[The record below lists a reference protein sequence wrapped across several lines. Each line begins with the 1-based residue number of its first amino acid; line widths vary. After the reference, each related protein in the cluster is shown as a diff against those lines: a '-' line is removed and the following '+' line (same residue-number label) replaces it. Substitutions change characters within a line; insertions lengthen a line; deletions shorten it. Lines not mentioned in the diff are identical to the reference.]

1 MVPVVPADLK
11 NYLNIVLIGKVLSTK
26 QQNIA
31 FRHNWYLRYCRE
43 SLMFFRYLPLFILCT
58 FLDAQEDTRPTVA
71 ILDFEGQDISIQ
83 EVQTLTERMRTEIGN
98 TNAVRLIER
107 KAIESIMAEQGL
119 AQSGCVTDE
128 CAAQVGQ
135 LLGVQFII
143 NGSIGKIGDSFTIDV
158 KMFSVETGTTERS
171 SNVTHEGDIEGLL
184 VEMQILAWNIV
195 GLEAPTTAA
204 PTTAL
209 PTSEAPTTQAISETL
224 TLTDTTTKAASAT
237 QAITETLTLTDTTT
251 EDSDEPEVD
260 SGTYDPHGIF
270 KASEDYNPLD
280 PEALQKMRLSGALKG
295 YGEKAGQ
302 YGRDLKTTVMNAGI
316 DAGGALTGAHQYL
329 GAGKADKAA
338 STTQAITETLI
349 LPDTVTKAVATTQA
363 ITETVDLT
371 DTVTKAA
378 STSQAPKTQVGA
390 LVRGIA
396 FPGLG
401 HLYSNER
408 KWAYLWMGAEAVM
421 GALIY
426 STYSARQSA
435 TTDWNNYQQLYLNER
450 NIVLIMDHKQNRDNS
465 MADIEA
471 ANGQLALLAGIASS
485 VWIAN
490 AVHAYL
496 VGPGSEKKKK
506 DKKEKKADPEP
517 AVEEQALSRVDIK
530 LVYDPALQQTQ
541 LKFSIPLH

>member
-1 MVPVVPADLK
+1 
-11 NYLNIVLIGKVLSTK
+11 
-26 QQNIA
+26 
-31 FRHNWYLRYCRE
+31 
-43 SLMFFRYLPLFILCT
+43 MFFRYLPFFVLCT

-135 LLGVQFII
+135 LLGVQFMI

-158 KMFSVETGTTERS
+158 KMFSVETGATERS
-171 SNVTHEGDIEGLL
+171 KNVTHEGDIEGLL
-184 VEMQILAWNIV
+184 VEMQILAWEIV
-195 GLEAPTTAA
+195 GLEAPTTQAI
-204 PTTAL
+204 
-209 PTSEAPTTQAISETL
+209 SETLTLTDSVAKAVATTQAISETL
-224 TLTDTTTKAASAT
+224 TLTDTTTKAASTT
-237 QAITETLTLTDTTT
+237 QAISETLTLTDTT
-251 EDSDEPEVD
+251 
-260 SGTYDPHGIF
+260 
-270 KASEDYNPLD
+270 
-280 PEALQKMRLSGALKG
+280 
-295 YGEKAGQ
+295 
-302 YGRDLKTTVMNAGI
+302 
-316 DAGGALTGAHQYL
+316 
-329 GAGKADKAA
+329 
-338 STTQAITETLI
+338 
-349 LPDTVTKAVATTQA
+349 
-363 ITETVDLT
+363 
-371 DTVTKAA
+371 TKAA

-450 NIVLIMDHKQNRDNS
+450 NIVLIMEHKQNRNNS

-506 DKKEKKADPEP
+506 DKKEKKAEPEP

-530 LVYDPALQQTQ
+530 LAYDPALQQTQ

>member
-1 MVPVVPADLK
+1 MVKTKPVKKAA
-11 NYLNIVLIGKVLSTK
+11 LIL
-26 QQNIA
+26 
-31 FRHNWYLRYCRE
+31 
-43 SLMFFRYLPLFILCT
+43 LFAAMAV
-58 FLDAQEDTRPTVA
+58 AQDTRPTVA
-71 ILDFEGQDISIQ
+71 ILDFESQGISEQ
-83 EVQTLTERMRTEIGN
+83 EVKTLTERMRSEIGA

-107 KAIESIMAEQGL
+107 KAIENIMAEQGL

-128 CAAQVGQ
+128 CAAEVGQ
-135 LLGVQFII
+135 LLGVQFMI

-224 TLTDTTTKAASAT
+224 TLTDTTTKAASTT
-237 QAITETLTLTDTTT
+237 QAISETLTLTD
-251 EDSDEPEVD
+251 SV
-260 SGTYDPHGIF
+260 
-270 KASEDYNPLD
+270 A
-280 PEALQKMRLSGALKG
+280 
-295 YGEKAGQ
+295 
-302 YGRDLKTTVMNAGI
+302 
-316 DAGGALTGAHQYL
+316 
-329 GAGKADKAA
+329 KAA
-338 STTQAITETLI
+338 S
-349 LPDTVTKAVATTQA
+349 TTQA

>member
-1 MVPVVPADLK
+1 MWD
-11 NYLNIVLIGKVLSTK
+11 VLS
-26 QQNIA
+26 
-31 FRHNWYLRYCRE
+31 
-43 SLMFFRYLPLFILCT
+43 
-58 FLDAQEDTRPTVA
+58 
-71 ILDFEGQDISIQ
+71 
-83 EVQTLTERMRTEIGN
+83 
-98 TNAVRLIER
+98 
-107 KAIESIMAEQGL
+107 EQGYT
-119 AQSGCVTDE
+119 ATECTSDE
-128 CAAQVGQ
+128 CAAEVGAI
-135 LLGVQFII
+135 LGVELMV
-143 NGSIGKIGDSFTIDV
+143 NGSIGKIGNTYTIDA
-158 KMFSVETGTTERS
+158 KMFSVATGATERS
-171 SNVTHEGDIEGLL
+171 KNVTHEGDIEGLL
-184 VEMQILAWNIV
+184 VEMQILAWEIV
-195 GLEAPTTAA
+195 GLEAPTTQAISETLTLTDSVAKAVATTQAISETLTLTDTTTKAA
-204 PTTAL
+204 
-209 PTSEAPTTQAISETL
+209 STTQAISETL

-237 QAITETLTLTDTTT
+237 QAITETLILPDTVTKAVATTQAISETLTLTDSVAKAASTTQAISETLTLTDTTT

-280 PEALQKMRLSGALKG
+280 PEAPQKMGLSGALKG

-426 STYSARQSA
+426 STYSAHQSA

-450 NIVLIMDHKQNRDNS
+450 DIALLLEHKQNRNNS

-485 VWIAN
+485 AWIAN

-506 DKKEKKADPEP
+506 DKKEKKAEPGP
-517 AVEEQALSRVDIK
+517 AVEEQVLSRVDIK
-530 LVYDPALQQTQ
+530 LAYDPALQQTQ

>member
-224 TLTDTTTKAASAT
+224 TLTDH
-237 QAITETLTLTDTTT
+237 
-251 EDSDEPEVD
+251 P
-260 SGTYDPHGIF
+260 GNHRNCRP
-270 KASEDYNPLD
+270 N
-280 PEALQKMRLSGALKG
+280 RLC
-295 YGEKAGQ
+295 Y
-302 YGRDLKTTVMNAGI
+302 
-316 DAGGALTGAHQYL
+316 
-329 GAGKADKAA
+329 
-338 STTQAITETLI
+338 
-349 LPDTVTKAVATTQA
+349 
-363 ITETVDLT
+363 
-371 DTVTKAA
+371 
-378 STSQAPKTQVGA
+378 
-390 LVRGIA
+390 
-396 FPGLG
+396 
-401 HLYSNER
+401 
-408 KWAYLWMGAEAVM
+408 
-421 GALIY
+421 
-426 STYSARQSA
+426 
-435 TTDWNNYQQLYLNER
+435 
-450 NIVLIMDHKQNRDNS
+450 
-465 MADIEA
+465 
-471 ANGQLALLAGIASS
+471 
-485 VWIAN
+485 
-490 AVHAYL
+490 
-496 VGPGSEKKKK
+496 
-506 DKKEKKADPEP
+506 
-517 AVEEQALSRVDIK
+517 
-530 LVYDPALQQTQ
+530 
-541 LKFSIPLH
+541 